1 MSEETILCK
10 CMICSKENENGLLV
24 SKRTFNRNRKI
35 QQEFLDDDDV
45 EEKDDRSEG
54 CEMGGRGM
62 LFAVLCL
69 SSLTLAEPLGS
80 LAD

>member
-1 MSEETILCK
+1 MSQEDGCGI
-10 CMICSKENENGLLV
+10 GAARLLAP
-24 SKRTFNRNRKI
+24 SLERARHGGKDRI
-35 QQEFLDDDDV
+35 DDDDV